1 MNMATHLSINNPKD
15 LHAVHDLI
23 HDCYF
28 DVDEIAFDQSSAVL
42 SFRFRRLVT
51 KGKFWWRDIISTSKM
66 RPAIEGFLRIHHVT
80 SYSVDD
86 TKKLG
91 TNSFDVLTY
100 DPSAKCILV
109 RGNVPMDIRVL
120 VQQFEVSVEVTD
132 NVLEPTQDRG
142 VQPLAR

>member
-28 DVDEIAFDQSSAVL
+28 DIDEIAFDRSSSVL

-66 RPAIEGFLRIHHVT
+66 RPAIEGFLRIHHVD
-80 SYSVDD
+80 SYSVAD
-86 TKKLG
+86 TQKVG
-91 TNSFDVLTY
+91 TNSFNVLTY
-100 DPSAKCILV
+100 DPSARCVLV
-109 RGNVPMDIRVL
+109 QGNVPMDIRIL
-120 VQQFEVSVEVTD
+120 VHQFEVSVEVTD
-132 NVLEPTQDRG
+132 KAFEPMESRV
-142 VQPLAR
+142 VQP

>member
-28 DVDEIAFDQSSAVL
+28 DIDEIAFDRSSSVL

-66 RPAIEGFLRIHHVT
+66 RPAIEGFLRIHHVD
-80 SYSVDD
+80 SYSVAD
-86 TKKLG
+86 TQKVG
-91 TNSFDVLTY
+91 TNSFNVLTY
-100 DPSAKCILV
+100 DPSARCVLV
-109 RGNVPMDIRVL
+109 QGNVPMDIRIL
-120 VQQFEVSVEVTD
+120 VHQFEVSVEVTD
-132 NVLEPTQDRG
+132 KAFEPMESR
-142 VQPLAR
+142 VV

>member
-15 LHAVHDLI
+15 LHAVNDLI

-28 DVDEIAFDQSSAVL
+28 DIDEIAFHRSSSVL

-66 RPAIEGFLRIHHVT
+66 RPAIEGFLRIHHVD

-86 TKKLG
+86 TQKLG
-91 TNSFDVLTY
+91 TNSFNVLTY
-100 DPSAKCILV
+100 DPSARCVLV
-109 RGNVPMDIRVL
+109 QGNVPMDIRIFVH
-120 VQQFEVSVEVTD
+120 QFEVSVEVTD
-132 NVLEPTQDRG
+132 NAFEPVGSQV
-142 VQPLAR
+142 VQP